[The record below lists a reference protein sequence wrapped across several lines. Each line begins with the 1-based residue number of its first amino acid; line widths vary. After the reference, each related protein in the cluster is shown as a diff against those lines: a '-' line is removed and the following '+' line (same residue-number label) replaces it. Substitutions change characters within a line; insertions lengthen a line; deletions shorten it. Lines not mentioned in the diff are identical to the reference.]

1 MAAGVIQKRPWY
13 SLPRIRKGLSE
24 ANRYPLIPGLIIL
37 LTLIIPAAF
46 ANFIAPHGPLDGDL
60 DRRLLPPAWV
70 TEVTAVKTVV
80 ERVTPSARATQIGLD
95 AAEVEVEFGGAQL
108 VTPGAV
114 GSSRPLVLGDQVDVI
129 TKPGGQSKYLL
140 GTDKLGRD
148 IVSRIIHGSRIS
160 LIVAG
165 IAIFISGAIGTVL
178 GIAAGYFGGWAD
190 AVIMRLV
197 DIAFSIPIILIALV
211 LVVVL
216 GASFQTII
224 IVLILFLW
232 ATYARQSRAET
243 MTVVVQDYIARARVS
258 GASNA
263 RIMLR
268 HVFPNV
274 FNSLVVIA
282 TLQVG
287 FVIILESTLSF
298 LGAGIPRPTP
308 AWGLMVSD
316 GRDLIVSAWWVA
328 LFPGVAIML
337 VVISMNLMG
346 DWLRDKL
353 DPKQRQI

>member
-1 MAAGVIQKRPWY
+1 MAAAVIEKRPWY
-13 SLPRIRKGLSE
+13 SLPRIRRGLSE
-24 ANRYPLIPGLIIL
+24 VNRYPVLPGLVIML
-37 LTLIIPAAF
+37 VLIIPAIF
-46 ANFIAPHGPLDGDL
+46 ADFIAPHGPLDGDL

-70 TEVTAVKTVV
+70 TEVTTVKTVV
-80 ERVTPSARATQIGLD
+80 ERVTPGRGATEIRVVD
-95 AAEVEVEFGGAQL
+95 AESELEFGGAEL
-108 VTPGAV
+108 ITADASG
-114 GSSRPLVLGDQVDVI
+114 RPLALDDQVKVI
-129 TKPGGQSKYLL
+129 TKPGGQGKYLL

-148 IVSRIIHGSRIS
+148 ILSRIIHGSRIS
-160 LIVAG
+160 VVVAG
-165 IAIFISGAIGTVL
+165 IAIFVSGFAGTVM

-232 ATYARQSRAET
+232 ATYARQARAET
-243 MTVVVQDYIARARVS
+243 MSVVVQDYIARARVS
-258 GASNA
+258 GASNV

-337 VVISMNLMG
+337 VVISMNLFG
-346 DWLRDKL
+346 DWLRDRL

>member
-1 MAAGVIQKRPWY
+1 M
-13 SLPRIRKGLSE
+13 
-24 ANRYPLIPGLIIL
+24 
-37 LTLIIPAAF
+37 
-46 ANFIAPHGPLDGDL
+46 
-60 DRRLLPPAWV
+60 
-70 TEVTAVKTVV
+70 
-80 ERVTPSARATQIGLD
+80 
-95 AAEVEVEFGGAQL
+95 
-108 VTPGAV
+108 
-114 GSSRPLVLGDQVDVI
+114 
-129 TKPGGQSKYLL
+129 
-140 GTDKLGRD
+140 
-148 IVSRIIHGSRIS
+148 
-160 LIVAG
+160 
-165 IAIFISGAIGTVL
+165 
-178 GIAAGYFGGWAD
+178 GIAAGYFRGWAD

-224 IVLILFLW
+224 IALILFLW
-232 ATYARQSRAET
+232 ATYARQARAET
-243 MTVVVQDYIARARVS
+243 MSVVVQDYIARARVS
-258 GASNA
+258 GASNV

-337 VVISMNLMG
+337 VVISMNLFG
-346 DWLRDKL
+346 DWLRDRL